1 MEFRQT
7 ACFACMLTSR
17 ILWVFGSPLLANAM
31 NYQELL
37 AHIDE
42 QVQSYRGDLTQLER
56 AIGALIAG
64 RQFGWRVLLLVHDRK
79 TIAKYGAILKIDFK
93 EVLPAE
99 GKFAHKSIAWL
110 ATQKV
115 ASFWKAV
122 KGEYPEIKNVQIK

>member
-1 MEFRQT
+1 VPLHSHAVGVSCGVYGT
-7 ACFACMLTSR
+7 
-17 ILWVFGSPLLANAM
+17 PLLENSM

-42 QVQSYRGDLTQLER
+42 QVRTFQGDLTQLER

-64 RQFGWRVLLLVHDRK
+64 RQFGWKVLLLVHDRK

-99 GKFAHKSIAWL
+99 GKFAHKSFAWV

-122 KGEYPEIKNVQIK
+122 KGEYPDIKSVQVK